1 MKILILGATGP
12 TGQQLL
18 KQALEQHQQVTA
30 LVRNSAKLSTSH
42 QKLTIIKGDAL
53 DKNIVLKA
61 LAGQDAVISALGK
74 GQSLISSNL
83 ITNAV
88 KVLIPAMNE
97 MQIKR
102 LIFLSGFGA
111 GETFG
116 QANLLQKI
124 IFKTFLNSIYRD
136 KAKAEIQLRSSNL
149 DWTLVYPAKLN
160 NKPATGNYKVGE
172 RLTMKGTPEI
182 SRADVAHFMLT
193 QLSSDIYLKKGVVLM
208 D

>member
-12 TGQQLL
+12 TGQQLI
-18 KQALEQHQQVTA
+18 KQALEQQHQVTA
-30 LVRNSAKLSTSH
+30 LVRNPSKISIAH
-42 QKLTIIKGDAL
+42 EKLTIIAGNVL
-53 DKNIVLKA
+53 DKIIVLKA

-74 GQSLISSNL
+74 GQSLISSDL
-83 ITNAV
+83 ITDAV
-88 KVLIPAMNE
+88 NVLIPAMSE

-111 GETFG
+111 GETFM

-149 DWTLVYPAKLN
+149 DWTLIYPVKLN
-160 NKPATGNYKVGE
+160 NKPATGNYKAGE
-172 RLTMKGTPEI
+172 KFTMKGTPEI
-182 SRADVAHFMLT
+182 SRADVALFMLT
-193 QLSSDIYLKKGVVLM
+193 QVSSDIYLKKGVVLM

>member
-12 TGQQLL
+12 TGQLLL
-18 KQALEQHQQVTA
+18 KQALEQHHHVTV
-30 LVRNSAKLSTSH
+30 LVRNPSKISITH
-42 QKLTIIKGDAL
+42 EKLTIITGDVL

-74 GQSLISSNL
+74 GQSLISSDL
-83 ITNAV
+83 ITRAV
-88 KVLIPAMNE
+88 TLLISAMNE
-97 MQIKR
+97 LQIKR

-111 GETFG
+111 GETIM
-116 QANLLQKI
+116 QANLLQKF

-136 KAKAEIQLRSSNL
+136 KTKAEKLLRSSNL
-149 DWTLVYPAKLN
+149 DWTLVYPVKLN
-160 NKPATGNYKVGE
+160 NKPATGNYKAGE
-172 RLTMKGTPEI
+172 RFTMKGTPEI